1 MISVVK
7 DKKRLSNIN
16 LLGVYFILSD
26 EEYNEYCD
34 DIRTLNNEETPKV

>member
-16 LLGVYFILSD
+16 LLVVA
-26 EEYNEYCD
+26 EYNDKGELLEWQVLAAY
-34 DIRTLNNEETPKV
+34 EPV